1 MMKIDKSQTEHP
13 TEIKKWFD
21 EMVSNLKVDELLLQ
35 TDVLEKHKKEV
46 YEALISGDEYFMHN
60 YAKKSSSA
68 FFIKNLI
75 DSYFIEL
82 IESNAKPNKIA
93 LELSDSKVLLWA
105 EIANNDEPTEDALI
119 MSAAKVNH
127 EFSRYGFHISSTI
140 VEVDDQLNIPTHY
153 KEVSF
158 QNS

>member
-1 MMKIDKSQTEHP
+1 MKIEKSQTEQP
-13 TEIKKWFD
+13 TAIKKWFD
-21 EMVSNLKVDELLLQ
+21 EMVSNLKVDAMLLQ
-35 TDVLEKHKKEV
+35 ADVLEKHKKEV
-46 YEALISGDEYFMHN
+46 YEAMISGDDDFMHN
-60 YAKKSSSA
+60 YAKKTSSA

-82 IESNAKPNKIA
+82 IESNAKPKKIA

-105 EIANNDEPTEDALI
+105 EISNNDEPTEDALI
-119 MSAAKVNH
+119 MTAAKVNH
-127 EFSRYGFHISSTI
+127 EFSQYGFHISSTI
-140 VEVDDQLNIPTHY
+140 VEEEDHLNIPTHY

>member
-1 MMKIDKSQTEHP
+1 MIKIEKSQTEQP
-13 TEIKKWFD
+13 TAIKKWFD
-21 EMVSNLKVDELLLQ
+21 EMVSNLKVDAMLLQ
-35 TDVLEKHKKEV
+35 ADVLEKHKKEV
-46 YEALISGDEYFMHN
+46 YEAMISGDDDFMHD
-60 YAKKSSSA
+60 YAKKLSSA

-105 EIANNDEPTEDALI
+105 EIANNDETTEDALI

-127 EFSRYGFHISSTI
+127 KFSRYGFHISSTI
-140 VEVDDQLNIPTHY
+140 VDEEDQLNIPKHY